1 MVKVVKKETIKDDYK
16 DYTKWMVISNGIVWA
31 TIYQGIGPFERTAF
45 QKHWFYVVKYVDEN
59 SPEEY
64 KYEHYKTFKEAKE
77 RAIEI
82 AKAKIN

>member
-1 MVKVVKKETIKDDYK
+1 VVKVVKKETIKDGYK
-16 DYTKWMVISNGIVWA
+16 DYTKWAVISDGIVLV

-45 QKHWFYVVKYVDEN
+45 QKHWFYVVRYVDEN
-59 SPEEY
+59 TSGEF

-82 AKAKIN
+82 AKAKTN